1 MKNTLILSL
10 ISTALLSVLNAQDL
24 AVQDDFEGNGTITSW
39 IGDECSINP
48 SLSNPFPNSTNPS
61 ATVLEYHDTGG
72 QYANVRF
79 EINQPFPLDEAH
91 TFALKIY
98 VPASGLTGNSPNQV
112 SLKLQD
118 GSLPAPWS
126 TQCEIIKS
134 IQTNQ
139 WVTLTFDFENDTYTN
154 LDPTSLPPTQRTD
167 FNRVVIQV
175 NGENNNDQVLAYL
188 DDVEYDG
195 TLPAPKVYGNLV
207 WSDEFDADGAVD
219 GTKWFHQTQLP
230 DGNSWFNGEI
240 QHYTNRIEN
249 SVVENGI
256 LKIIARNESFTDQG
270 VTKQFTSARLNSKFT
285 FTYGKVEVRAKL
297 PSGSGTW
304 PAIWTL
310 GKNITE
316 TGAYWQ
322 TQGFGT
328 TPWPQCGEM
337 DIMEHW
343 GTNQNHVSSAT
354 HTPSSFGGTI
364 NTGGQT
370 IPTVSTAFHVYEM
383 EWTPEKLVFSV
394 DGNVHFV
401 YEPQV
406 KNADTWPFDSEQYI
420 LFNLAIL
427 PSISPSFTNGAL
439 EIDYIRIYQEGSA
452 TSIEEGLSLPLK
464 LSPNPVQDQLRIK
477 LPSDTQPQTS
487 TIRIYSLDGSLI
499 REDSVSIINR
509 DVTINDLSGLS
520 IGVYLVEVGVGD
532 KLYSSKF
539 VKQ

>member
-1 MKNTLILSL
+1 MKNSL
-10 ISTALLSVLNAQDL
+10 IILLSAVIFLNPLPAQDL
-24 AVQDDFEGNGTITSW
+24 TVQDDFEGSGTITTW
-39 IGDECSINP
+39 TGDECDINTA
-48 SLSNPFPNSTNPS
+48 FTNPYPNNDNSS
-61 ATVLEYHDTGG
+61 ATVLEYQDTGG

-79 EINQPFPLDEAH
+79 EVNQAFPMSEAH
-91 TFALKIY
+91 TFTLKIY
-98 VPASGLTGNSPNQV
+98 VPSSGLTGNAPNQV

-134 IQTNQ
+134 IQPDQ
-139 WVTLTFDFENDTYTN
+139 WETLTFDFDNDSYIN
-154 LDPTSLPPTQRTD
+154 LDPGSPAPTQRTD

-175 NGENNNDQVLAYL
+175 NGENNNDHVLAYI
-188 DDVEYDG
+188 DDVGYDG
-195 TLPAPKVYGNLV
+195 TFAAPKVYGNLI
-207 WSDEFDADGAVD
+207 WSDEFDTDGAVD

-249 SVVENGI
+249 TVVENGI
-256 LKIIARNESFTDQG
+256 LKIFARNESYTDQG

-297 PSGSGTW
+297 PTGSGTW

-316 TGAYWQ
+316 LGAYWQ

-401 YEPQV
+401 YEPQT

-427 PSISPSFTNGAL
+427 PSISPSFTTGAL
-439 EIDYIRIYQEGSA
+439 EIDYIRIYQEGPA
-452 TSIEEGLSLPLK
+452 TSIEEEIRLPLS
-464 LSPNPVQDQLRIK
+464 LSPNPVENQLRITFPAEV
-477 LPSDTQPQTS
+477 PSQRS
-487 TIRIYSLDGSLI
+487 SVMVYSLDGSLI
-499 REDSVSIINR
+499 LEDSVSVINR
-509 DVTINDLSGLS
+509 EMTIDDLSGLS
-520 IGVYLVEVGVGD
+520 SGVYLIELEVGD
-532 KLYSSKF
+532 RIYSAKF